1 MNNTVRVSIVTRTK
15 NRFIFLKRLAKKL
28 ELQTYNLFE
37 WVVVND
43 AGEDSEILD
52 YIDNTKFKFPIIY
65 KHITTSKGR
74 SYAANQGVENAH
86 GEFVIILDDDDF
98 VSPDFLEKMI
108 SVFDANSSVVG
119 VSCHTQVVIEEI
131 SSRSIKHIENGKI
144 FNPGQEEFSI
154 PKMANINP
162 APTCGLMI
170 RKNIFQKIGGYPEFV
185 EYTED
190 WCFNFKLIVE
200 GEIKVLPEV
209 LAFCSHR
216 PKITGD
222 SFSNTLTGTEGWK
235 NHLHGEILWKN
246 TLIRNYV
253 NNGDRLGAILLSVNS
268 TATDPR
274 LNTLLIIAEK
284 VSRFYFYLRLNIIK
298 RSFKKILLLGKN

>member
-1 MNNTVRVSIVTRTK
+1 MDSTLRVSIVTRTK
-15 NRFIFLKRLAKKL
+15 NRFIFLQRLAKNL
-28 ELQTYNLFE
+28 ELQTYKLFE
-37 WVVVND
+37 WIVVND
-43 AGEDSEILD
+43 AGEEVEILGF
-52 YIDNTKFKFPIIY
+52 INNANLNFPVVY
-65 KHITTSKGR
+65 KHIPTSRGR
-74 SYAANQGVENAH
+74 SYAANFGVNNAR

-98 VSPDFLEKMI
+98 ISPDFLEKMV
-108 SVFDANSSVVG
+108 SAFDTNTSVVG

-131 SSRSIKHIENGKI
+131 SSSAIKHIENGRL

-154 PKMANINP
+154 PNMAIINP

-170 RKNIFQKIGGYPEFV
+170 RKDTFQKIGGYPEFV

-190 WCFNFKLIVE
+190 WCFNFKLIIE

-216 PKITGD
+216 PQITGN

-246 TLIRNYV
+246 TLIRNYIKH
-253 NNGDRLGAILLSVNS
+253 GDRLGAILLSVS
-268 TATDPR
+268 SPAADPR
-274 LNTLLIIAEK
+274 LNTLIIIAEK
-284 VSRFYFYLRLNIIK
+284 VSRLYFLLRLNILK
-298 RSFKKILLLGKN
+298 RVLRKIMIQRKN